1 VGKIDDHSRFV
12 TGHRWGWSEDSLHL
26 AAAFKRA
33 VAARGLPGTAY
44 VDYADP
50 PVMPMEHPG
59 GCWARDALAM
69 VSA

>member
-1 VGKIDDHSRFV
+1 MAANTRFI

-44 VDYADP
+44 VDNGACFVDETIA
-50 PVMPMEHPG
+50 VTCAKLG
-59 GCWARDALAM
+59 I
-69 VSA
+69 